1 MPRYTIYF
9 GQDLKNDNSFNNK
22 ESFGFCDNKNNKTIE
37 DVKDFI
43 TCFNDSLCICM
54 LKLYQV
60 NRGKI
65 YNSYNKFEIENEDTK
80 KIRELAQDSEVYI
93 AQISD
98 KCTCGFFKNNKELK
112 SFQKKYLV
120 DKINELE
127 KKSEINEFKA
137 ENFYDII
144 IDINSI
150 LNINKGWNI
159 EMTKE
164 GFKKYN
170 EYKNQELIKIGIV
183 GNINK
188 GKSFILSK
196 LSKISLPTGTSIS
209 TKGLSIKYPKLEN
222 GHSLR
227 KFILLD
233 SAGLETPIL
242 VDEVETKNQINENT
256 KGENEEKESDIKDEI
271 IDEKESIKLN
281 EEKFRLKARD
291 ILITE
296 SFLQSFIISTSDLLL
311 VVIDKLSFSEQK
323 LINKIKRESRI
334 KNQMKKI
341 FIIHNLKSYRAI
353 SQVKKYIDEIL
364 LKSATFSL
372 RKGENITSDTRKV
385 QTGVY
390 FTEKNQKNL
399 SVFHLL
405 FAADGSEAGEYY
417 NKYTIDF
424 IEGQYNDNLK
434 KETFDVIEKVKIK
447 FSEYSI
453 SYLEQKIEVS
463 DFTSNEENLNNKLI
477 KLKENKKLSLK
488 KCIIDEIGFQT
499 FRKNGVEPQYN
510 YFKNGN
516 TLEFRV
522 ELPGNVNPEISGP
535 QFLEENTVI
544 TISGEKKKDKI
555 PEDLKSN
562 IFNSRDFGY
571 FNLEI
576 QFKTELFKIKT
587 EIKEKKIKQGLLILS
602 YELDE
607 NKRDEKITITP
618 DEEV

>member
-1 MPRYTIYF
+1 M
-9 GQDLKNDNSFNNK
+9 
-22 ESFGFCDNKNNKTIE
+22 
-37 DVKDFI
+37 
-43 TCFNDSLCICM
+43 
-54 LKLYQV
+54 
-60 NRGKI
+60 
-65 YNSYNKFEIENEDTK
+65 
-80 KIRELAQDSEVYI
+80 
-93 AQISD
+93 
-98 KCTCGFFKNNKELK
+98 
-112 SFQKKYLV
+112 
-120 DKINELE
+120 
-127 KKSEINEFKA
+127 
-137 ENFYDII
+137 
-144 IDINSI
+144 
-150 LNINKGWNI
+150 
-159 EMTKE
+159 
-164 GFKKYN
+164 
-170 EYKNQELIKIGIV
+170 
-183 GNINK
+183 
-188 GKSFILSK
+188 
-196 LSKISLPTGTSIS
+196 
-209 TKGLSIKYPKLEN
+209 
-222 GHSLR
+222 
-227 KFILLD
+227 
-233 SAGLETPIL
+233 
-242 VDEVETKNQINENT
+242 
-256 KGENEEKESDIKDEI
+256 
-271 IDEKESIKLN
+271 
-281 EEKFRLKARD
+281 
-291 ILITE
+291 
-296 SFLQSFIISTSDLLL
+296 
-311 VVIDKLSFSEQK
+311 
-323 LINKIKRESRI
+323 
-334 KNQMKKI
+334 
-341 FIIHNLKSYRAI
+341 
-353 SQVKKYIDEIL
+353 
-364 LKSATFSL
+364 
-372 RKGENITSDTRKV
+372 
-385 QTGVY
+385 
-390 FTEKNQKNL
+390 
-399 SVFHLL
+399 
-405 FAADGSEAGEYY
+405 
-417 NKYTIDF
+417 
-424 IEGQYNDNLK
+424 K